1 MRERV
6 VTSSVAAATGASL
19 AAAAVCA
26 LRDVIM
32 AGSDAG
38 VTLVIAGLWA
48 IPGLAVGLALGAVAA
63 AWRLTV
69 GEHALRRAFTR
80 LADDRDFDREVTGA
94 IAAGAI
100 AAAAYA
106 GLMAMLAV
114 RLVAATQRAEV
125 GALLLGIAAVVA
137 LPVAAAAAL
146 PLYRLTRRAAAAV
159 PRTRRIPA
167 ALVLI
172 ATIGLVGL
180 AGVVSIALTRLDWR
194 ALDLPLFRTI
204 ALFGAA
210 MTLWVGLLYG
220 LIPTLR
226 LRVRRR
232 GAVALSAAVVAG
244 VTALLAL
251 RAQPTPAAALRVANH
266 TGGAR
271 VLLSAARA
279 LSDADGDGYS
289 ALLGGPDCDDHAAH
303 VHPGAREIPGNGVD
317 DNCLGGDRIA
327 PSSSRSHHTA
337 PTRPAAAAPHWNGN
351 LLVILVDTTR
361 ADRLGVAGYRRSGQS
376 ITPHIDALA
385 QRGAYFTHAWA
396 QAPNT
401 ARSIPSFMTSRFPS
415 QVGVDEQFKNFP
427 VTRDDNP
434 LLFAALHGAG
444 FHTMAFASHYYFKVN
459 PGIRHGFDQVDNR
472 GAVAM
477 EKDANEVAAPR
488 IVPRAVDALSRMAGS
503 QQRFAMFVHL
513 FEPHSSYVHHP
524 GLPNRGGR
532 LSDRYD
538 GEIEFVDQWIG
549 TLLDALE
556 QHGLDRNTAV
566 VLVADHGEA
575 FGEHRV
581 AGRKIY
587 YHGKSLYDEL
597 LRVPLII
604 AVPGLEPRR
613 IDTPVMLLDVAPTIL
628 ELVGAPRPGGFVGRS
643 LAPALDGAE
652 LPPRDLFAQLLPAP
666 YWNHRA
672 MAMVSG
678 DGRYKLILD
687 LAPHRHT
694 ELYDLVADPH
704 EQHDL
709 ARDDPARTA
718 ALRKRLVEWLEV
730 ELPAR

>member
-6 VTSSVAAATGASL
+6 VTSSVAAATGAAL

-26 LRDVIM
+26 LRDLVM
-32 AGSDAG
+32 AGSGHG
-38 VTLVIAGLWA
+38 VALVVAGLWA

-63 AWRLTV
+63 AWRLTL
-69 GEHALRRAFTR
+69 GERALRRALTR
-80 LADDRDFDREVTGA
+80 LADDRALDREVTGA
-94 IAAGAI
+94 LAAAAV

-106 GLMAMLAV
+106 ALMAMLAG
-114 RLVAATQRAEV
+114 RLVGAVQRADV
-125 GALLLGIAAVVA
+125 GAMLLGIAAVVA

-146 PLYRLTRRAAAAV
+146 PIYRLTRRAAGAV

-167 ALVLI
+167 ALVLV
-172 ATIGLVGL
+172 ATIAL
-180 AGVVSIALTRLDWR
+180 AGLGGAVMIALTRLDWR
-194 ALDLPLFRTI
+194 ALDLPLYRTI
-204 ALFGAA
+204 ALYGAA
-210 MTLWVGLLYG
+210 MSLWVGLFYG
-220 LIPTLR
+220 LAPTLR
-226 LRVRRR
+226 RRVRRR
-232 GAVALSAAVVAG
+232 GAIALAAAAAAAVA
-244 VTALLAL
+244 ALLAL
-251 RAQPTPAAALRVANH
+251 RAQPAPAAVLRVANH

-271 VLLSAARA
+271 ILLSAARA

-289 ALLGGPDCDDHAAH
+289 ALLGGPDCDDHAAG
-303 VHPGAREIPGNGVD
+303 VHPGAREIPGNGID
-317 DNCLGGDRIA
+317 DNCLGGDRAATAAHHVA
-327 PSSSRSHHTA
+327 PAH
-337 PTRPAAAAPHWNGN
+337 PAAAAPHWDGN

-361 ADRLGVAGYRRSGQS
+361 ADRMGVAGYRRGGKS

-385 QRGAYFTHAWA
+385 ERGAYFTHAWA

-415 QVGVDEQFKNFP
+415 QVRVDRQFKNFP
-427 VTRDDNP
+427 ITRDDNP
-434 LLFAALHGAG
+434 LLFAALRAAG
-444 FHTMAFASHYYFKVN
+444 FHTAAFASHYYFQVN
-459 PGIRHGFDQVDNR
+459 PGIRHGFDEVDNT

-488 IVPRAVDALSRMAGS
+488 IVPRAVRALERMADS
-503 QQRFAMFVHL
+503 EQRFAMFVHL
-513 FEPHSSYVHHP
+513 FEPHSSYVRHP
-524 GLPNRGGR
+524 GLPNHGGR
-532 LSDRYD
+532 MSDRYD

-556 QHGLDRNTAV
+556 QYDLDRKTAV
-566 VLVADHGEA
+566 VLIADHGEA

-587 YHGKSLYDEL
+587 YHGRSLYDEL

-604 AVPGLEPRR
+604 AVPGLAPRR
-613 IDTPVMLLDVAPTIL
+613 IDTPVMLLDVAPTLL
-628 ELVGAPRPGGFVGRS
+628 ELVGAPRPDGFVGRS
-643 LAPALDGAE
+643 LAPALGGAE

-672 MAMVSG
+672 MTMVSG
-678 DGRYKLILD
+678 DGHYKLILS

-709 ARDDPARTA
+709 ARADPERTET
-718 ALRKRLVEWLEV
+718 LRKRLVEWLEV
-730 ELPAR
+730 ELPTR

>member
-6 VTSSVAAATGASL
+6 VTSSVAAATGAAL

-26 LRDVIM
+26 LRDVLM
-32 AGSDAG
+32 AGGGHG
-38 VTLVIAGLWA
+38 VALVIAGLWA
-48 IPGLAVGLALGAVAA
+48 IPGLAVGLAFGAVAA

-69 GEHALRRAFTR
+69 GEHALRRLFGR
-80 LADDRDFDREVTGA
+80 LADDRAFDREVTGA
-94 IAAGAI
+94 IAAAAI
-100 AAAAYA
+100 AATAYA
-106 GLMAMLAV
+106 GLMAILAR
-114 RLVAATQRAEV
+114 RLVASTQRAEV
-125 GALLLGIAAVVA
+125 GAMLLGIAAVVA

-146 PLYRLTRRAAAAV
+146 PLFRLTRRAAAAV
-159 PRTRRIPA
+159 PRTRRVPA
-167 ALVLI
+167 ALVLVAII
-172 ATIGLVGL
+172 ALTGL
-180 AGVVSIALTRLDWR
+180 AGVVSIATTRLDWR
-194 ALDLPLFRTI
+194 ALDLPLYRTI
-204 ALFGAA
+204 ALYGAA
-210 MTLWVGLLYG
+210 MTVWVGLLYG

-232 GAVALSAAVVAG
+232 GAVALAAAAVAA

-279 LSDADGDGYS
+279 MSDADGDGYS
-289 ALLGGPDCDDHAAH
+289 ALLGGPDCDDHAAG

-317 DNCLGGDRIA
+317 DNCLGGDRVVRA
-327 PSSSRSHHTA
+327 RSHHTA
-337 PTRPAAAAPHWNGN
+337 PTRPAAAAPQWNGN
-351 LLVILVDTTR
+351 VLVILVDTTR
-361 ADRLGVAGYRRSGQS
+361 ADRMGVAGYRRGGKS

-385 QRGAYFTHAWA
+385 RRGAYFTHAWA

-415 QVGVDEQFKNFP
+415 QVRVDKQFKNFP
-427 VTRDDNP
+427 VTGDDNP
-434 LLFAALHGAG
+434 LLFAALREAG
-444 FHTMAFASHYYFKVN
+444 FHTMAFASHYYFQVN
-459 PGIRHGFDQVDNR
+459 PGIRHGFDEVDNR

-488 IVPRAVDALSRMAGS
+488 IVPRAVHALERMAGS
-503 QQRFAMFVHL
+503 KQRFAMFVHL
-513 FEPHSSYVHHP
+513 FEPHSSYVRHP
-524 GLPNRGGR
+524 GLTHGGR
-532 LSDRYD
+532 MSDRYD
-538 GEIEFVDQWIG
+538 GEIEFVDRWIG
-549 TLLDALE
+549 KLLGALE
-556 QHGLDRNTAV
+556 QYHLDGNTAV

-581 AGRKIY
+581 AGRKLY

-604 AVPGLEPRR
+604 SVPGLKPRR
-613 IDTPVMLLDVAPTIL
+613 IDTPVMLLDVAPTVL
-628 ELVGAPRPGGFVGRS
+628 ALVGAPRPDGFVGRS
-643 LAPALDGAE
+643 LAPALDGAD
-652 LPPRDLFAQLLPAP
+652 LPPHDLFAQLLPAP
-666 YWNHRA
+666 YWKHRA
-672 MAMVSG
+672 MAMVTG

-694 ELYDLVADPH
+694 ELYDLTADPH

-709 ARDDPARTA
+709 ARTDRSRAA